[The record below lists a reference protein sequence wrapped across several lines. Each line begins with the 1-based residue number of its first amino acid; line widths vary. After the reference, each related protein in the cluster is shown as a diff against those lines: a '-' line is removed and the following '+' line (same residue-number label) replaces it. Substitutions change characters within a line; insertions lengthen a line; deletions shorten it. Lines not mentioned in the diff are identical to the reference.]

1 MSTPYERGKQDGH
14 WTLVRLRAS
23 GFRSIQACLERAER
37 EYQQEL
43 ALAAVIRQK
52 NPVQAKE
59 HTEYMQ
65 GRITATRASLRALL
79 QGQG

>member
-1 MSTPYERGKQDGH
+1 
-14 WTLVRLRAS
+14 V
-23 GFRSIQACLERAER
+23 CLERAER

-43 ALAAVIRQK
+43 AYAAVIRQK

-65 GRITATRASLRALL
+65 GRITATRDSLRALL